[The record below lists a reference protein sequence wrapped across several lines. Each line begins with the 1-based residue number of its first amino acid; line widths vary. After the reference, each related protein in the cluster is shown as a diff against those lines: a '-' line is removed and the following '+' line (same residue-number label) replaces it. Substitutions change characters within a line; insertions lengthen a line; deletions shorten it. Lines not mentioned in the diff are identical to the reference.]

1 MKQTINKGQFADA
14 FKAIRP
20 DNFSLCGLGI
30 LFDYF
35 TEIEE
40 SCGIETELDVIGVC
54 CEFAEATWQSIASD
68 YSIEIDENESD
79 DEQEAAVLDYLADQ
93 DVLIGQTSYSIV
105 YRQF

>member
-14 FKAIRP
+14 FKALRP

-35 TEIEE
+35 TEVED
-40 SCGIETELDVIGVC
+40 SCGEEFELDVIGVC
-54 CEFAEATWQSIASD
+54 CDFAEGTWQSIASD
-68 YSIEIDENESD
+68 YSIDLDDADKDEDKERI
-79 DEQEAAVLDYLADQ
+79 VLDYLADQ
-93 DVLIGQTSYSIV
+93 DMLIGQTSYSIV

>member
-14 FKAIRP
+14 FKDIRP

-35 TEIEE
+35 TEVED
-40 SCGIETELDVIGVC
+40 SCGEEFELDVIGVC
-54 CEFAEATWQSIASD
+54 CDFAEGTWQSIASD
-68 YSIEIDENESD
+68 YSIDLDDADKDEDKERI
-79 DEQEAAVLDYLADQ
+79 VLDYLADQ
-93 DVLIGQTSYSIV
+93 DVLIGETSYSIV

>member
-1 MKQTINKGQFADA
+1 MKQTITKSNFADA

-30 LFDYF
+30 LFEYF
-35 TEIEE
+35 EEIEQ
-40 SCGIETELDVIGVC
+40 SCGEEMELDVIGVC
-54 CEFAEATWQSIASD
+54 CDFAEGTWQAIASD

-79 DEQEAAVLDYLADQ
+79 DEQEAAVLDYLADEG
-93 DVLIGQTSYSIV
+93 VLIGNTTYSIV

>member
-1 MKQTINKGQFADA
+1 MKQPITYGQFADA

-35 TEIEE
+35 TEVED
-40 SCGIETELDVIGVC
+40 SCGEEFELDVIGVC
-54 CEFAEATWQSIASD
+54 CDFAEGTWQSIASD

-79 DEQEAAVLDYLADQ
+79 DEQEAAVLDYLADHG
-93 DVLIGQTSYSIV
+93 VLIDQTSYSIV

>member
-1 MKQTINKGQFADA
+1 MKQTINKNTFADA

-30 LFDYF
+30 LFDYL
-35 TEIEE
+35 EE
-40 SCGIETELDVIGVC
+40 VEQSCGIEEEFDVIALC
-54 CEFAEATWQSIASD
+54 CDFAEGTWQSIASD

-79 DEQEAAVLDYLADQ
+79 DEQEAAVLDYLADEG
-93 DVLIGQTSYSIV
+93 VLIGNTTYSVV